1 MLGRWEPF
9 TQMEAEFNRL
19 REEMDRLFRR
29 FGGNGNLWRRTAAE
43 FPAVDIWEDENDLF
57 LEAELPGMELDDLEI
72 YVTQGNQLTIKGKRT
87 PPEVEGTWHRRERG
101 FGEFTR
107 VITLPVDV
115 DADKVEATLKH
126 GVLTV
131 RLPKV
136 AEARVRKI
144 PVKTD

>member
-19 REEMDRLFRR
+19 RDEMDRLFRR
-29 FGGNGNLWRRTAAE
+29 FGGNGNLWRRTPAE
-43 FPAVDIWEDENDLF
+43 FPAVDIWEDDNDLY

-107 VITLPVDV
+107 VIALPVDV

-144 PVKTD
+144 PVKAD

>member
-19 REEMDRLFRR
+19 RDEMDRLFRR
-29 FGGNGNLWRRTAAE
+29 FGGNGNLWRRTPVE
-43 FPAVDIWEDENDLF
+43 FPAVDIWEDENDLY

-136 AEARVRKI
+136 AEARVRTI
-144 PVKTD
+144 PVKAD

>member
-19 REEMDRLFRR
+19 RDEMDRLFRR
-29 FGGNGNLWRRTAAE
+29 FGGNGNLWRRAVE

-57 LEAELPGMELDDLEI
+57 LEAELPGMELNDLEI
-72 YVTQGNQLTIKGKRT
+72 YVTQGNQLTLKGKRT

-107 VITLPVDV
+107 VISLPVDV

-144 PVKTD
+144 PVKAD

>member
-19 REEMDRLFRR
+19 RDEMDRLFRR
-29 FGGNGNLWRRTAAE
+29 FGGNGNLWRRAPAE
-43 FPAVDIWEDENDLF
+43 FPAVDIWEDDNDLY
-57 LEAELPGMELDDLEI
+57 LEAELPGMELDD
-72 YVTQGNQLTIKGKRT
+72 
-87 PPEVEGTWHRRERG
+87 TWHRRERG

-131 RLPKV
+131 KV

-144 PVKTD
+144 PVKAD